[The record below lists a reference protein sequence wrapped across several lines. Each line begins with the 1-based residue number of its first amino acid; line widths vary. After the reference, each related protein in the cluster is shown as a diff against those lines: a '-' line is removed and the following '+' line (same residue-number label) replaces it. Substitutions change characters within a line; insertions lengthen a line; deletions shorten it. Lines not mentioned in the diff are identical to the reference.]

1 MSATAAGTG
10 VGVDGLTVAYGEVVA
25 LEDATFS
32 IPAGASVA
40 VLGPNGSGKSTLF
53 SALVGLV
60 APARGTIDIG
70 GRRIAYLPQHLNV
83 DPMFPLTV
91 RDTVRMGRWGELG
104 WLKRL
109 GARDRM
115 LVDAAMEE
123 LGVTSLAGRRLSEL
137 SGGQRQRALIAQA
150 VAQDAEVLLLD
161 EPFTGVDRPTAGAI
175 RGLVRRWRD
184 EGRTVLVAT
193 HDLERSTRDYDLVLA
208 LNRRVTAFGPAATT
222 LDDDALRATFGGHAL
237 EVGGEIVD
245 TIGHGHR
252 HDDCA

>member
-1 MSATAAGTG
+1 MSVEAAA
-10 VGVDGLTVAYGEVVA
+10 LTVAYGDVVA
-25 LEDATFS
+25 LEDATFT
-32 IPAGASVA
+32 IPSGASVA

-60 APARGTIDIG
+60 APQSGSIGVG

-83 DPMFPLTV
+83 DPMFPITV

-109 GARDRM
+109 GARDLE

-123 LGVTSLAGRRLSEL
+123 LGITALADRRLSEL

-161 EPFTGVDRPTAGAI
+161 EPFTGVDRPTEEAI
-175 RGLVRRWRD
+175 RALVGRWRD

-193 HDLERSTRDYDLVLA
+193 HDLERSTTDYDLVLA

-222 LDDDALRATFGGHAL
+222 LDEEALRATFGGHAL
-237 EVGGEIVD
+237 QVGD
-245 TIGHGHR
+245 TILDTVGHGHR
-252 HDDCA
+252 HGDCA